1 MSEKVRQEHSD
12 KQVQSGE
19 KWHKT
24 EFGLLIPNLGVTAHR
39 SVEKTPD
46 FDNNNPLQHS
56 NESASSEKGGQLEA
70 KDREQRYDDSE
81 WFTPPKDVEFD
92 TLARNSIEDRFE
104 DAIRLGDSLLY
115 TRLEG
120 ESLEDF
126 NEDDFSLLKALCW
139 QLDQHAYA
147 LNDTPDVSLK
157 GCYISLL

>member
-46 FDNNNPLQHS
+46 FDNNNLLQHS

-104 DAIRLGDSLLY
+104 DAID
-115 TRLEG
+115 
-120 ESLEDF
+120 
-126 NEDDFSLLKALCW
+126 W
-139 QLDQHAYA
+139 
-147 LNDTPDVSLK
+147 VIV
-157 GCYISLL
+157 CYIQGLKVNHSKILMRMILVYSRRFVGNLISMRTL